1 MSKTIRSARGSH
13 VDFELLAIKS
23 QLAAK
28 PVPKPVEERRAAIE
42 EREGGTPE
50 VPPAVSELL
59 SIAAE
64 AAAVSKSKAAPRRK

>member
-28 PVPKPVEERRAAIE
+28 PVPKQVEERRAAIV

-64 AAAVSKSKAAPRRK
+64 AAAVSAKTAPRRK